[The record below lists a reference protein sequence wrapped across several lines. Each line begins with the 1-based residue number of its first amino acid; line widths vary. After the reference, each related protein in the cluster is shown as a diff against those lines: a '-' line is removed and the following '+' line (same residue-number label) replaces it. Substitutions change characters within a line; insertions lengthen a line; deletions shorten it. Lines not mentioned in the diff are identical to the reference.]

1 MIKRTAIALAAL
13 SMCVSLAALAEV
25 TIDEPRGG
33 WRHTGGEALG
43 YRQEVNY
50 PASSVN
56 VGNAP
61 ASARIRGRIA
71 AAAKA
76 AAADAP
82 RQPATLIVNGV
93 AMPLS
98 LAEDGSFA
106 RPYAFGRGANSVE
119 VRAPGGERRRVA
131 FYDSYAGRTQA
142 RLRVVLAW
150 DSDGTD
156 LDLHVV
162 SPDGQ
167 HVFYGDRVGANGG
180 ALDVDVTTGFGPEI
194 YSNPSPPP
202 GVYHVYVNYYGAGQE
217 RDALTTATV
226 TILTQENTLSE
237 KQQTFRI
244 PMRRPGE
251 LTLVKSF
258 SYP

>member
-1 MIKRTAIALAAL
+1 MMRNTLAAIAAIG
-13 SMCVSLAALAEV
+13 SALAWAGDV
-25 TIDEPRGG
+25 QIDEPRGG
-33 WRHTGGEALG
+33 WRHSGGDALG
-43 YRQEVNY
+43 FRQEVNY
-50 PASSVN
+50 PASYVN
-56 VGNAP
+56 LGDAP
-61 ASARIRGRIA
+61 ASARIRGRIVQ
-71 AAAKA
+71 AAKA
-76 AAADAP
+76 AGDAP

-98 LAEDGSFA
+98 IAEDGSFA

-119 VRAPGGERRRVA
+119 VRATDGSRRRVN
-131 FYDSYAGRTQA
+131 FYDSYAARQQA

-150 DSDGTD
+150 DTDNTD

-167 HVFYGDRVGANGG
+167 HVFYGDRVAQNGG

-194 YSNPSPPP
+194 YANPSPPA
-202 GVYHVYVNYYGAGQE
+202 GVYHVYVNYYGSG
-217 RDALTTATV
+217 RDREEVTTATITV
-226 TILTQENTLSE
+226 LTNENTASE
-237 KQQTFRI
+237 KLQTFRV